1 MSHRKFTL
9 AWRHKRLVP
18 LKKMA
23 PLKSSLTILL
33 GPMYA
38 EKTTKMASACH
49 LYAKAERSSI
59 IVKYAGDTRYTDK
72 DEVVTHDQDKY
83 VACSTYK
90 LADVLDTL
98 LQHEV
103 IGIDEGSFYPDIV
116 PVVKTLLSNN
126 KVVIISILD
135 GAYNGAIFSMPNIL
149 LMLEYQKL
157 AALPDPM
164 ESLLFLRDNLQ
175 AMTTSWTSL
184 IPLADQV
191 IKCHGVCSCCGTMGS
206 GMTLKINHGNG
217 QVVDIG
223 GDEKYITAC
232 RDCWWENGNGTG
244 QYHPLASSV

>member
-1 MSHRKFTL
+1 
-9 AWRHKRLVP
+9 
-18 LKKMA
+18 MA
-23 PLKSSLTILL
+23 PLKSSLTIFL

-38 EKTTKMASACH
+38 GKTTEMATQCH

-59 IVKYAGDTRYTDK
+59 IVKYAGDTRYSDK
-72 DEVVTHDQDKY
+72 EEVVTHDQEKY
-83 VACSTYK
+83 VACSASK
-90 LADVLDTL
+90 LGDVLDTL

-116 PVVKTLLSNN
+116 PVVKTLLQND
-126 KVVIISILD
+126 KVVIVSILD
-135 GAYNGAIFSMPNIL
+135 GAYTGDVFSMPNIL

-175 AMTTSWTSL
+175 ALTTSWTSL
-184 IPLADQV
+184 IPLADNV

-206 GMTLKINHGNG
+206 GMTLKINPGNG

-232 RDCWWENGNGTG
+232 RACWWENGNGSG
-244 QYHPLASSV
+244 QYHPLANSI